1 MSQHRSIE
9 VKVGILI
16 LVALGLLATF
26 IVVMGGLSF
35 EPTYRVNVHF
45 TNPGGL
51 KASAPVRLAGMR
63 VGKVASIEFRG
74 SDPQAVADNTLI
86 RVVAELERQYQ
97 PSIHEDS
104 KWFVSTQGV
113 LGEYFLAVE
122 PGSPD
127 SPPLADGAQVQGVS
141 PPRLDLLLSE
151 AYELLHRTYLAIT
164 ENENKIQETF
174 DGLHRTLKGSG
185 EFFDRNTKK
194 LDAIVANVEAL
205 SIETQATVVAARQQ
219 YVDNPRIN
227 RIIRDLESS
236 AGAVRQ
242 DLPPLLNESR
252 SLVGNVNRVTDVL
265 GSDEQ
270 LRSYEE
276 ITQDTRSLAKNANA
290 AATDAS
296 QMLKEVRAGKGSVGA
311 LMSDEAVYDDLQE
324 LLRDLKHNPWK
335 IFWRE

>member
-16 LVALGLLATF
+16 LVALGLLAGF

-51 KASAPVRLAGMR
+51 KTSAPVRLAGMR
-63 VGKVASIEFRG
+63 VGKVAEIEFRG

-86 RVVAELERQYQ
+86 RVVAELEKRYQ
-97 PSIHEDS
+97 PSIHADS

-127 SPPLADGAQVQGVS
+127 TPPLADGAQVQGIS

-151 AYELLHRTYLAIT
+151 AYELLHRTYVAIT
-164 ENENKIQETF
+164 QNDNKIQETF

-185 EFFDRNTKK
+185 QFFDQNSAK
-194 LDAIVANVEAL
+194 LDTIVANLEAL
-205 SIETQATVVAARQQ
+205 TVETQETVAAARQQ
-219 YVDNPRIN
+219 YVDNPRIEG
-227 RIIRDLESS
+227 IIRDLQSS
-236 AGAVRQ
+236 ANAVQR

-252 SLVGNVNRVTDVL
+252 GLVSNVNRVTDVL
-265 GSDEQ
+265 SSDEQ

-276 ITQDTRSLAKNANA
+276 ITQQTRSLARNANA
-290 AATDAS
+290 AAADAS
-296 QMLKEVRAGKGSVGA
+296 EVLEEVKAGKGSVGA
-311 LMSDEAVYDDLQE
+311 LVRDEAVYDDLQE